1 MSESFPPRD
10 FHVRNTH
17 ATARPTSVGQ
27 VTSFLLTALVVTA
40 LSAVLVW
47 VLVHFRESMERL
59 GPWGYLGGFVA
70 ELSNSA
76 MIIVPTP
83 APAYTFA
90 MGFTLN
96 PLLLGLAGGA
106 GAAIG
111 ELGGYLLGV
120 RGRTL
125 VNEGRWYRRL
135 MNMSERRMGP
145 LLLAIAMLPLPF
157 DVVGAWAGV
166 LRYPV
171 RRFLLFVMIGKVVK
185 VTAIAFAGYYSIGWF
200 VD

>member
-1 MSESFPPRD
+1 M
-10 FHVRNTH
+10 RNTP
-17 ATARPTSVGQ
+17 ATASPTSLGN

-47 VLVHFRESMERL
+47 VLVHFREPLERL
-59 GPWGYLGGFVA
+59 GPWGYVVGFLA

-111 ELGGYLLGV
+111 ELGGYLLGA
-120 RGRTL
+120 RGRNL
-125 VNEGRWYRRL
+125 VNDGRWYRRL
-135 MNMSERRMGP
+135 YSLTERRMGP
-145 LLLAIAMLPLPF
+145 LLLTIAMLPLPF

-171 RRFLLFVMIGKVVK
+171 RRFLLFVMIGKVVR

-200 VD
+200 VDSAD